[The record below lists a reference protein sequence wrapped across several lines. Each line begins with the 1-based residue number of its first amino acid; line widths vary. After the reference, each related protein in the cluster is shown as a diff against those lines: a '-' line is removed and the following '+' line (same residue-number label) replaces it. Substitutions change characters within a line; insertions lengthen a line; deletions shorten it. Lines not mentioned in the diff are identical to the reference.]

1 MADLLRSKYYES
13 PLSYQRGYTA
23 GFNAGMEN
31 AVKSGYAH
39 LIPNEDETTL
49 TCMGVTG
56 VVGTANCCNP
66 TCHSKTWAA
75 YNRLLNAIHDDEAT
89 KMDLRLAIADAIKLL
104 GETPA

>member
-1 MADLLRSKYYES
+1 MDIHDATEQAYKN
-13 PLSYQRGYTA
+13 GYDK
-23 GFNAGMEN
+23 GMED

-39 LIPNEDETTL
+39 LIPNEDETTKS
-49 TCMGVTG
+49 
-56 VVGTANCCNP
+56 CNP

-89 KMDLRLAIADAIKLL
+89 KMDLRVAIADAIKLL

>member
-39 LIPNEDETTL
+39 LIPNEDETTKS
-49 TCMGVTG
+49 
-56 VVGTANCCNP
+56 CNP

-89 KMDLRLAIADAIKLL
+89 KMDLRVAIADAIKLL

>member
-1 MADLLRSKYYES
+1 MDIYDATEQAYKNDYDK
-13 PLSYQRGYTA
+13 
-23 GFNAGMEN
+23 GMED

-39 LIPNEDETTL
+39 NIPNEDETTIS
-49 TCMGVTG
+49 
-56 VVGTANCCNP
+56 CNP

-75 YNRLLNAIHDDEAT
+75 YKQLLNAINDDEAT